1 MNWSFNHS
9 VWLALKG
16 LTWWELSLNIIK
28 ANVTY
33 WKLHIKNY
41 FKKST
46 YFYHLLTIE
55 IQLRKWL
62 QGLIKTSHV
71 KMLAIWEKTNKAQI
85 KCCKKC
91 RLPIIKKQQK
101 VIANNADSSEFI
113 TNNIDTFGQLL
124 PKTEFFRSHI
134 KQYWHFQ
141 KKK

>member
-1 MNWSFNHS
+1 
-9 VWLALKG
+9 
-16 LTWWELSLNIIK
+16 
-28 ANVTY
+28 
-33 WKLHIKNY
+33 
-41 FKKST
+41 
-46 YFYHLLTIE
+46 
-55 IQLRKWL
+55 
-62 QGLIKTSHV
+62 
-71 KMLAIWEKTNKAQI
+71 MLAIWEKTNKAQI

-124 PKTEFFRSHI
+124 PKTKFFRSHI